1 MLFEAAVHVCVSV
14 CVSVFQCVSVNVSVC
29 LCLLMWRPD
38 SQHIQMA
45 MSAFKD

>member
-14 CVSVFQCVSVNVSVC
+14 CVCQCVSVNVSVC

>member
-1 MLFEAAVHVCVSV
+1 MLFEAAVHVCVSACV
-14 CVSVFQCVSVNVSVC
+14 CQCVSVNISVC

>member
-1 MLFEAAVHVCVSV
+1 MLFEAAVHVCVSACV
-14 CVSVFQCVSVNVSVC
+14 CQCVSVNVSVC